1 MLICINMC
9 LAVPGKIKSI
19 IGKEVLVQ
27 YEQEV
32 RQILVGDE
40 KIKVGD
46 WVLVQMGIVIQI
58 LTPKEAKMALNA
70 WKSS

>member
-1 MLICINMC
+1 MC

>member
-19 IGKEVLVQ
+19 EGKKVLVQ
-27 YEQEV
+27 YPEEV
-32 RQILVGDE
+32 RQVLVGDE

-58 LTPKEAKMALNA
+58 LTPKEVKERLI
-70 WKSS
+70 

>member
-19 IGKEVLVQ
+19 EGKKVFVQ
-27 YEQEV
+27 YGQEV

-58 LTPKEAKMALNA
+58 LTPKEVKERLI
-70 WKSS
+70 